1 MGCGGSTA
9 KVGVEPGAAAPTGG
23 STAAAPPKKQRKAG
37 SLGVIRLDYDYPPA
51 PGDIDHPGS
60 YAYDVYYRVVPGLTF
75 AMCQSG
81 KMTPEVEER
90 FIGKVKELDA
100 LGVSGITGDCGFMM
114 FFQALARKHTKK
126 PVFMSALCQL
136 PAVTC
141 GYHHD
146 EQIAIFTAN
155 GTPPRNSAQF
165 SRNSARNS
173 LRRHSAGPRRHDAR
187 ADARPD
193 PRRVRRRHAAAAVH
207 RRRLPGRA
215 AL

>member
-23 STAAAPPKKQRKAG
+23 STAAPAPQKKQRKAG

-60 YAYDVYYRVVPGLTF
+60 YAYDVFYRVVPGLTF

-155 GTPPRNSAQF
+155 GTPPRAITGARFGPHFGAQF
-165 SRNSARNS
+165 SETP
-173 LRRHSAGPRRHDAR
+173 LRRPSQAQRSSRCAT
-187 ADARPD
+187 
-193 PRRVRRRHAAAAVH
+193 
-207 RRRLPGRA
+207 
-215 AL
+215 

>member
-23 STAAAPPKKQRKAG
+23 SAAAPAPQKKQRKAG

-60 YAYDVYYRVVPGLTF
+60 YAYDVFYRVVPGLTF

-165 SRNSARNS
+165 SRNSALLFDCVS
-173 LRRHSAGPRRHDAR
+173 CPLQARRSSRCAT
-187 ADARPD
+187 
-193 PRRVRRRHAAAAVH
+193 
-207 RRRLPGRA
+207 
-215 AL
+215 

>member
-23 STAAAPPKKQRKAG
+23 STAAAAPQKKQRKAG

-155 GTPPRNSAQF
+155 GTPPRNSAH
-165 SRNSARNS
+165 SRAILSNYLTASPCPLQARRS
-173 LRRHSAGPRRHDAR
+173 SRCAT
-187 ADARPD
+187 
-193 PRRVRRRHAAAAVH
+193 
-207 RRRLPGRA
+207 
-215 AL
+215 